1 MLGESAGWGLV
12 MRSLLAVT
20 FAALTSIAAASAQPT
35 TIPNSEPAASAF
47 DPDPIIQI
55 TTTFRA
61 RIEGLADP
69 RDVPSTPA
77 QVTARRTLYY
87 MAANECTMLSE
98 FWKAECRL
106 NSFSV
111 YVPVAR
117 IVGPDELPQVPSMF
131 GTAVYEL
138 RLTSPGR

>member
-1 MLGESAGWGLV
+1 MLGESEGWGLF
-12 MRSLLAVT
+12 MKSFLAVT

-87 MAANECTMLSE
+87 MAANKCTVLSE
-98 FWKAECRL
+98 FWKDVCWL
-106 NSFSV
+106 HTFSV
-111 YVPVAR
+111 TVPVAR
-117 IVGPDELPQVPSMF
+117 IF
-131 GTAVYEL
+131 RHT
-138 RLTSPGR
+138 

>member
-1 MLGESAGWGLV
+1 MFVLPPVATKPQTFQIGSFVPRSDTAKSARDAALAVLIREVQSWIYARRERRLGLV

-47 DPDPIIQI
+47 GPDPIIQI

-77 QVTARRTLYY
+77 QDTARRTLYN
-87 MAANECTMLSE
+87 MAANECTVLSE
-98 FWKAECRL
+98 FW
-106 NSFSV
+106 
-111 YVPVAR
+111 
-117 IVGPDELPQVPSMF
+117 
-131 GTAVYEL
+131 
-138 RLTSPGR
+138 